1 MLAAKLI
8 LALIIIAV
16 MMLGISGFASNLNQF
31 GWTALSLTL
40 FIFISSICKLLRA
53 NSVKTIYLCLTLVA
67 SYLVFCSVYC
77 WVSPV
82 YAIYDKFYKVVYGEN
97 YSSSI
102 GWVGMFFWIG
112 FILVTTAELYV
123 KPEIK
128 LSIFWKV
135 YAFLALVNIL
145 SIISFG
151 LSTASTTKFY
161 TV

>member
-1 MLAAKLI
+1 MLAAKL
-8 LALIIIAV
+8 LLSLIIIGV

-40 FIFISSICKLLRA
+40 FVFISSICKLLRS

-82 YAIYDKFYKVVYGEN
+82 YAIYDKFYTLVYGEN

-102 GWVGMFFWIG
+102 GWIGMFFWIG
-112 FILVTTAELYV
+112 FILTTTAELYM
-123 KPEIK
+123 KPEQK

-135 YAFLALVNIL
+135 YALLAVVNIL
-145 SIISFG
+145 SIIGFG
-151 LSTASTTKFY
+151 LNSLSATKFY